1 MTEVRHGIRSV
12 LERPWAYSLSQ
23 LVLGGPA
30 RMRAFVKDYVQPREG
45 LRVLDIGCGRGEIVE
60 LMPGVEY
67 IGFDRN
73 PRYIDIARQKF
84 GDLGEFHC
92 MDVVDADLDSDS
104 FDVVIAWGILHHLDN
119 GQADHLVSLAARFL
133 RKDGRLLTGDS
144 TEAPKTGRL
153 ARWLLGKDRGQ
164 AIRTPEGYAELT
176 KKRFGSV
183 TSDVMRMPLPV
194 VRARF
199 PIAVVVSREP
209 L

>member
-30 RMRAFVKDYVQPREG
+30 RMRAFVKDYVEPHEG
-45 LRVLDIGCGRGEIVE
+45 LRVLDIGCGRGEIVA

-67 IGFDRN
+67 VGFDRN
-73 PRYIDIARQKF
+73 PRYIKIAQQKF
-84 GDLGEFHC
+84 GELGEFHC
-92 MDVVDADLDSDS
+92 MDVVDADLDSES
-104 FDVVIAWGILHHLDN
+104 FDVVIAWGIFHHLDN
-119 GQADHLVSLAARFL
+119 GQADHLVRLAAKFL
-133 RKDGRLLTGDS
+133 KKDGRLLTGDS
-144 TEAPKTGRL
+144 TDAPDTGRL

-176 KKRFGSV
+176 RRRFSSV
-183 TSDVMRMPLPV
+183 TSNVLRVPLPV
-194 VRARF
+194 VRTPF
-199 PIAVVVSREP
+199 PIAVVVSRDP